1 MGGGMSLVIVMVAL
15 LVIAGIASLVVMSN
29 RRNRSAV
36 TPSAPTPAVS
46 EPTSWSAAVSAASAA
61 GEAPASGPGRGT
73 EALSREALVNPDR
86 NLDPTKWDNRP
97 DGSEEYDE
105 DDPAPSG
112 PSGGPVM
119 DANFFNSLRDR
130 RPPAE

>member
-1 MGGGMSLVIVMVAL
+1 MSGGISVVFVVIGL
-15 LVIAGIASLVVMSN
+15 LVIAGIAALVLMSV
-29 RRNRSAV
+29 RRNGPDAP
-36 TPSAPTPAVS
+36 PSAPPPPVS
-46 EPTSWSAAVSAASAA
+46 EPTPWSSAVAAASAA
-61 GEAPASGPGRGT
+61 GETPASGPARGA
-73 EALSREALVNPDR
+73 ESLSREALVNPDR

-130 RPPAE
+130 RPTE